1 MADSLLYSRDHAW
14 VRVEGNRAVVGI
26 SEFARSELGEVSY
39 VELPAPGKR
48 VARGEVVCA
57 IDSLKSASD
66 IYAPLTGTV
75 AAGQRAAWP
84 GTPAARWSTAT
95 RWAKAGCLPWSWRI
109 PRSSRELLDA
119 GGYRRYLEGG

>member
-1 MADSLLYSRDHAW
+1 MADDLLFSRDHAW

-26 SEFARSELGEVSY
+26 TDFARSELGEVSY

-48 VARGEVVCA
+48 VARGEVVCS

-66 IYAPLTGTV
+66 IYAPLSGTV
-75 AAGQRAAWP
+75 AEANRRLAGDA
-84 GTPAARWSTAT
+84 GPALVNSDPLGEGWLFALELEDLAEL
-95 RWAKAGCLPWSWRI
+95 A
-109 PRSSRELLDA
+109 ELLDA

>member
-1 MADSLLYSRDHAW
+1 MGSLYYSRDHAW

-39 VELPAPGKR
+39 VELPAAGKR
-48 VARGEVVCA
+48 VQRGEPVCA

-75 AAGQRAAWP
+75 AEANSRLAEESGCALVNNDPLGEGWLFALEMED
-84 GTPAARWSTAT
+84 PAELA
-95 RWAKAGCLPWSWRI
+95 
-109 PRSSRELLDA
+109 ELLDPE
-119 GGYRRYLEGG
+119 GYRRYLEEG